1 LKLSDYGTI
10 YNFFTYK
17 GSFRLLRISQEDG
30 LNRKIAAV
38 AAATA
43 AVTAV
48 VSLVVVATA
57 VICPLPACQQV

>member
-10 YNFFTYK
+10 YKFFTYK
-17 GSFRLLRISQEDG
+17 GSLRSLWISQEDG

-43 AVTAV
+43 AVAAV
-48 VSLVVVATA
+48 VSAVVVATA
-57 VICPLPACQQV
+57 VTCPPPTCPQV